1 MATNQMNKYVWLVET
16 IYRAKRISLKEL
28 NRRWLENDM
37 SDGQEIPERTFHKWR
52 IAVEELF
59 GLDIV
64 NEGRGDYRYY
74 IENADELSNGNLRS
88 WLFNTLSVSTL
99 LQANLGMKER
109 ILLEEIPE
117 GKEYLPVIIEAMKN
131 NVQLIMTYQSY
142 WRDEEHTFEV
152 EPYCLKLFRQ
162 RWYLVARSAYYNKV
176 LIYALDRVRQLQAT
190 EVRFTYPKDFQP
202 DEYFD
207 GCFGIIA
214 GDGTKAETVRLK
226 ASAGQA
232 NYLRSLPLH
241 PSQEETE
248 RNDAFSIFTL
258 RIRPTFDFIQELLRQ
273 GEGVEVLSPVWLR
286 KEVAGM
292 VERMWSNYKED
303 K

>member
-1 MATNQMNKYVWLVET
+1 MNKYVWLVET

-99 LQANLGMKER
+99 LQANLGMKDR

-214 GDGTKAETVRLK
+214 GDGTKVETVRLK

-241 PSQEETE
+241 HSQEETE

-292 VERMWSNYKED
+292 VCRIWNKYKED

>member
-1 MATNQMNKYVWLVET
+1 MET

-99 LQANLGMKER
+99 LQANLGMKDR

-117 GKEYLPVIIEAMKN
+117 GKAYLPVIIEAMKE

-214 GDGTKAETVRLK
+214 GDGTKVETVRLK

-248 RNDAFSIFTL
+248 RNDVFSIFTL

-286 KEVAGM
+286 NEVAGM
-292 VERMWSNYKED
+292 VCRMWSKYKED

>member
-1 MATNQMNKYVWLVET
+1 MNKYVWLVET

-99 LQANLGMKER
+99 LQANLGMKDR

-190 EVRFTYPKDFQP
+190 EGRFTYPKDFQP

-214 GDGTKAETVRLK
+214 GDGTKVETVRLK

-241 PSQEETE
+241 HSQEETE
-248 RNDAFSIFTL
+248 RNDVFSIFTL

-292 VERMWSNYKED
+292 VCRMLNKYKED

>member
-1 MATNQMNKYVWLVET
+1 MNKYVWLVET

-99 LQANLGMKER
+99 LQANLGMKDR

-152 EPYCLKLFRQ
+152 EPHCLKLFRQ

>member
-74 IENADELSNGNLRS
+74 IENADELSNGSLRS

-99 LQANLGMKER
+99 LQANLGMKDR

-214 GDGTKAETVRLK
+214 GDGTKVETVRLK

-241 PSQEETE
+241 HSQEETE

-292 VERMWSNYKED
+292 VERMWNKYKED

>member
-1 MATNQMNKYVWLVET
+1 MNKYVWLVET

-37 SDGQEIPERTFHKWR
+37 SDGQDIPERTFHKWR

-59 GLDIV
+59 GLTIL

-74 IENADELSNGNLRS
+74 IENADELSNGSQRS

-99 LQANLGMKER
+99 LQANLGMKDR

-214 GDGTKAETVRLK
+214 GDGTKVETVRLK

-258 RIRPTFDFIQELLRQ
+258 RIRPTFDFIQEMLRQ

-292 VERMWSNYKED
+292 VERMWSKYKED

>member
-1 MATNQMNKYVWLVET
+1 MNKYVWLVET

-37 SDGQEIPERTFHKWR
+37 SDGQDIPERTFHKWR

-59 GLDIV
+59 GLTIL

-99 LQANLGMKER
+99 LQANLGMKDR

-117 GKEYLPVIIEAMKN
+117 GKEYLPVIIEAMKD

-214 GDGTKAETVRLK
+214 GDGTKVETVRLK

-258 RIRPTFDFIQELLRQ
+258 RIRPTFDFIQEMLRQ

-292 VERMWSNYKED
+292 VERMWSKYKED

>member
-1 MATNQMNKYVWLVET
+1 MNKYVWLVET

-99 LQANLGMKER
+99 LQANLGMKDR

-214 GDGTKAETVRLK
+214 GDGTKVETVRLK

-273 GEGVEVLSPVWLR
+273 GEGVEVLSPLWLR

-292 VERMWSNYKED
+292 VERMWNKYKED

>member
-1 MATNQMNKYVWLVET
+1 MNKYVWLVET

-99 LQANLGMKER
+99 LQANLGMKDR

-117 GKEYLPVIIEAMKN
+117 GKEYLPVIIEAMKE
-131 NVQLIMTYQSY
+131 NVQLLMTYQSY

-214 GDGTKAETVRLK
+214 GDGTKVETVRLK

-292 VERMWSNYKED
+292 VERMWSKYKED

>member
-1 MATNQMNKYVWLVET
+1 MNKYVWLVET

-214 GDGTKAETVRLK
+214 GDGTKVETVRLK

-241 PSQEETE
+241 HSQEETE

-273 GEGVEVLSPVWLR
+273 GEGVEVLSPLWLR

-292 VERMWSNYKED
+292 AERIWNKYKED

>member
-1 MATNQMNKYVWLVET
+1 MNKYVWLVET

-99 LQANLGMKER
+99 LQANLGMKDR

-117 GKEYLPVIIEAMKN
+117 GKAYLPVIIEAMKN

-214 GDGTKAETVRLK
+214 GDGTKVETVRLK

-292 VERMWSNYKED
+292 VCRMWSKYKED

>member
-1 MATNQMNKYVWLVET
+1 MNKYVWLVET

-214 GDGTKAETVRLK
+214 GDGTKVETVRLK

-241 PSQEETE
+241 HSQEETE

-292 VERMWSNYKED
+292 AERIWNKYKED

>member
-1 MATNQMNKYVWLVET
+1 MNKYVWLVET

-74 IENADELSNGNLRS
+74 IENADELSNGSLRS

-99 LQANLGMKER
+99 LQANLGMKDR

-214 GDGTKAETVRLK
+214 GDGTKVETVRLK

-241 PSQEETE
+241 HSQEETE

-292 VERMWSNYKED
+292 VERMWNKYKED

>member
-1 MATNQMNKYVWLVET
+1 MNKYVWLVET

-117 GKEYLPVIIEAMKN
+117 GKAYLPVIIEAMKE

-162 RWYLVARSAYYNKV
+162 RWYLVARSVYYNKV
-176 LIYALDRVRQLQAT
+176 LIYSLDRVRQLQAT

-214 GDGTKAETVRLK
+214 GDGTKVETVRLK

-286 KEVAGM
+286 QEVAGM
-292 VERMWSNYKED
+292 VERMWNKYKED
-303 K
+303 R

>member
-1 MATNQMNKYVWLVET
+1 MNKYVWLVET

-117 GKEYLPVIIEAMKN
+117 GKAYLPVIIEAMKN

-214 GDGTKAETVRLK
+214 GDGTKVETVRLK

-273 GEGVEVLSPVWLR
+273 GEGVEVLSPLWLR

-292 VERMWSNYKED
+292 AERMWSKYKED

>member
-59 GLDIV
+59 GLTIL

-99 LQANLGMKER
+99 LQANLGMKDR

-176 LIYALDRVRQLQAT
+176 LIFALDRVQQLQAT

-214 GDGTKAETVRLK
+214 GDGTKVEIVRLK

-241 PSQEETE
+241 HSQEETE

-286 KEVAGM
+286 NEVAGM
-292 VERMWSNYKED
+292 VERMWSKYKED

>member
-1 MATNQMNKYVWLVET
+1 MNKYVWLVET

-59 GLDIV
+59 GLTIL

-99 LQANLGMKER
+99 LQANLGMKDR

-176 LIYALDRVRQLQAT
+176 LIFALDRVQQLQAT

-214 GDGTKAETVRLK
+214 GDGTKVEIVRLK

-241 PSQEETE
+241 HSQEETE

-286 KEVAGM
+286 NEVAGM
-292 VERMWSNYKED
+292 VERMWSKYKED

>member
-1 MATNQMNKYVWLVET
+1 MNKYVWLVET

-37 SDGQEIPERTFHKWR
+37 SDGQDIPERTFHKWR

-59 GLDIV
+59 GLTIL

-74 IENADELSNGNLRS
+74 IENADELSNGSLRS

-99 LQANLGMKER
+99 LQANLGMKDR

-117 GKEYLPVIIEAMKN
+117 GKAYLPVIIEAMKN

-214 GDGTKAETVRLK
+214 GDGTKVETVRLK

-241 PSQEETE
+241 HSQEETE

-286 KEVAGM
+286 KEVTGM
-292 VERMWSNYKED
+292 VCRMWNKYKED

>member
-1 MATNQMNKYVWLVET
+1 MNKYVWLVET

-37 SDGQEIPERTFHKWR
+37 SDVQEIPERTFHKWR

-99 LQANLGMKER
+99 LQANLGMKDR

-117 GKEYLPVIIEAMKN
+117 GKENLPMIIEAMKN

-214 GDGTKAETVRLK
+214 GDGTKVETVRLK

-241 PSQEETE
+241 HSQQETE

-292 VERMWSNYKED
+292 VERMWSKYKED

>member
-1 MATNQMNKYVWLVET
+1 MNKYVWLVET

-99 LQANLGMKER
+99 LQANLGMKDR

-176 LIYALDRVRQLQAT
+176 LIYALDRVRQLQVT

-214 GDGTKAETVRLK
+214 GDGTKVETVRLK

-241 PSQEETE
+241 HSQEETE

-292 VERMWSNYKED
+292 VCRMWNKYKED

>member
-1 MATNQMNKYVWLVET
+1 
-16 IYRAKRISLKEL
+16 
-28 NRRWLENDM
+28 
-37 SDGQEIPERTFHKWR
+37 
-52 IAVEELF
+52 
-59 GLDIV
+59 
-64 NEGRGDYRYY
+64 
-74 IENADELSNGNLRS
+74 
-88 WLFNTLSVSTL
+88 
-99 LQANLGMKER
+99 
-109 ILLEEIPE
+109 
-117 GKEYLPVIIEAMKN
+117 
-131 NVQLIMTYQSY
+131 MTYQSY

-214 GDGTKAETVRLK
+214 GDGTKVETVRLK

-241 PSQEETE
+241 HSQEETE

-292 VERMWSNYKED
+292 VERMWSKYKED

>member
-1 MATNQMNKYVWLVET
+1 MNKYVWLVET

-37 SDGQEIPERTFHKWR
+37 SDGQDIPERTFHKWR

-59 GLDIV
+59 GLTIL

-74 IENADELSNGNLRS
+74 IENADELSNGSLRS

-99 LQANLGMKER
+99 LQANLGMKDR

-214 GDGTKAETVRLK
+214 GDGTKVETVRLK

-241 PSQEETE
+241 HSQEETE

-286 KEVAGM
+286 NEVAGM
-292 VERMWSNYKED
+292 VERMWSKYKED

>member
-99 LQANLGMKER
+99 LQANLGMKDR

-117 GKEYLPVIIEAMKN
+117 GKEYLPVIIEAMKE
-131 NVQLIMTYQSY
+131 NVQLLMTYQSY

-214 GDGTKAETVRLK
+214 GDGTKVETVRLK

-292 VERMWSNYKED
+292 VERMWSKYKED

>member
-1 MATNQMNKYVWLVET
+1 MNKYVWLVET

-99 LQANLGMKER
+99 LQANLGMKDR

-117 GKEYLPVIIEAMKN
+117 GKAYLPVIIEAMKE

-214 GDGTKAETVRLK
+214 GDGTKVETVRLK

-273 GEGVEVLSPVWLR
+273 GEGVEVLSPLWLR

-292 VERMWSNYKED
+292 VCRIWNKYKED

>member
-1 MATNQMNKYVWLVET
+1 MNKYVWLVET

-99 LQANLGMKER
+99 KDR

-117 GKEYLPVIIEAMKN
+117 GKAYLPVIIEAMKE

-214 GDGTKAETVRLK
+214 GDGTKVETVRLK

-248 RNDAFSIFTL
+248 RNDVFSIFTL

-286 KEVAGM
+286 NEVAGM
-292 VERMWSNYKED
+292 VCRMWSKYKED

>member
-1 MATNQMNKYVWLVET
+1 MNKYVWLVET

-99 LQANLGMKER
+99 LQANLGMKDR

-117 GKEYLPVIIEAMKN
+117 GNEYLPVIIEAMKN

-214 GDGTKAETVRLK
+214 GDGTKVETVRLK

-273 GEGVEVLSPVWLR
+273 GEGVEVLSPLWLR

-292 VERMWSNYKED
+292 VERMWSKYKED

>member
-1 MATNQMNKYVWLVET
+1 MNKYVWLVET

-214 GDGTKAETVRLK
+214 GDGTKVETVRLK

-241 PSQEETE
+241 HSQEETE

-292 VERMWSNYKED
+292 VCRMWNKYKED

>member
-1 MATNQMNKYVWLVET
+1 MNKYVWLVET

-37 SDGQEIPERTFHKWR
+37 SDGQDIPERTFHKWR

-99 LQANLGMKER
+99 LQANLGMKDR

-117 GKEYLPVIIEAMKN
+117 GKAYLPVIIEAMKN

-162 RWYLVARSAYYNKV
+162 RWYLVARSASYNKV

-214 GDGTKAETVRLK
+214 GDGTKVETVRLK
-226 ASAGQA
+226 ASTVQA

-258 RIRPTFDFIQELLRQ
+258 RIRPTFDLIQELLRQ
-273 GEGVEVLSPVWLR
+273 GEGVEVLSPLWLR

-292 VERMWSNYKED
+292 AERMWNKYKED

>member
-1 MATNQMNKYVWLVET
+1 MNKYVWLVET

-88 WLFNTLSVSTL
+88 WLFNTLSVSSL

-176 LIYALDRVRQLQAT
+176 LIYALDRVQQLQAT

-214 GDGTKAETVRLK
+214 GDGTKVETVRLK

-292 VERMWSNYKED
+292 VERMWNKYKED

>member
-1 MATNQMNKYVWLVET
+1 MNKYVWLVET

-59 GLDIV
+59 GLTIL

-99 LQANLGMKER
+99 LQANLGMKDR

-117 GKEYLPVIIEAMKN
+117 GKAYLPVIIEAMKN

-214 GDGTKAETVRLK
+214 GDGTKVETVRLK

-292 VERMWSNYKED
+292 VCRMWSKYKED

>member
-1 MATNQMNKYVWLVET
+1 MNKYVWLVET

-59 GLDIV
+59 GLTIL

-88 WLFNTLSVSTL
+88 WLFNMLSVSTL
-99 LQANLGMKER
+99 LQANLGMKDR

-176 LIYALDRVRQLQAT
+176 LIFALDRVQQLQAT

-214 GDGTKAETVRLK
+214 GDGTKVEIVRLK

-241 PSQEETE
+241 HSQEETE

-286 KEVAGM
+286 NEVAGM
-292 VERMWSNYKED
+292 VERMWSKYKED

>member
-1 MATNQMNKYVWLVET
+1 MNKYVWLVET

-59 GLDIV
+59 GLTIL

-99 LQANLGMKER
+99 LQANLGMKDR

-214 GDGTKAETVRLK
+214 GDGTKVETVRLK

-241 PSQEETE
+241 HSQEETE

-292 VERMWSNYKED
+292 VERMWSKYKED

>member
-1 MATNQMNKYVWLVET
+1 MNKYVWLVET

-59 GLDIV
+59 GLSIL

-99 LQANLGMKER
+99 LQANLGMKDR

-117 GKEYLPVIIEAMKN
+117 GKEYLPVIIEAMKE

-214 GDGTKAETVRLK
+214 GDGTKVETVRLK

-286 KEVAGM
+286 NEVAGM
-292 VERMWSNYKED
+292 VERMWSKYKED